1 MTNEELI
8 LKRLEN
14 IETQIA
20 PLVKTTLNI
29 ETQIAPLIKTTDKL
43 NELREDM
50 IPLGNQAVQ
59 LLINEL
65 QDIEAGFELD
75 DLFHLVKQMLRSTR
89 SIIFAL
95 KQMVGLVEFIKDM
108 EPLLK
113 HAVPQ
118 IINYL
123 DDLEQRGVLRII
135 HAMMGVRAKVAA
147 AYSPEDV
154 DQIGDGMVSLL
165 GLAKSLTDPKI
176 LTFLQKAVEIPA
188 TVDLSASKK
197 VGPWGLLSAGS
208 NDEVKEGL
216 GVLIELTKALSKL
229 KGNGDIAAS
238 VEKQGGIEKR

>member
-20 PLVKTTLNI
+20 PL
-29 ETQIAPLIKTTDKL
+29 IKTADKL

-50 IPLGNQAVQ
+50 IPLGNQAVH
-59 LLINEL
+59 LLIKEL

-75 DLFHLVKQMLRSTR
+75 DLFHLIKQLLRSTR

-95 KQMVGLVEFIKDM
+95 RQMVGLVEFIKDM

-135 HAMMGVRAKVAA
+135 QAMMGVRAKVAA
-147 AYSPEDV
+147 AYSPEDI
-154 DQIGDGMVSLL
+154 DQIGDGMVALL
-165 GLAKSLTDPKI
+165 GLGKKLTDPRI
-176 LTFLQKAVEIPA
+176 LTFLEKAVEIPA
-188 TVDLSASKK
+188 AVDLSASKK
-197 VGPWGLLSAGS
+197 VGPWGLVSAGS
-208 NDEVKEGL
+208 NDDVKEGL
-216 GVLIELTKALSKL
+216 GVLIELTKALGKL
-229 KGNGDIAAS
+229 KENGGIAA
-238 VEKQGGIEKR
+238 VAAKQEGAVQK

>member
-14 IETQIA
+14 IETQLA
-20 PLVKTTLNI
+20 PLVKTTNDI
-29 ETQIAPLIKTTDKL
+29 EIQIAPLIKTTDKL

-75 DLFHLVKQMLRSTR
+75 DLFHLVKQILRSTR
-89 SIIFAL
+89 SMVFAL

-123 DDLEQRGVLRII
+123 DDLEQKGVLRII
-135 HAMMGVRAKVAA
+135 NAMMGVRAKVAA
-147 AYSPEDV
+147 EYSPEDV
-154 DQIGDGMVSLL
+154 DKIGDGMVSLL

-176 LTFLQKAVEIPA
+176 LTFLQKTVEIPA
-188 TVDLSASKK
+188 TIDLSASKK
-197 VGPWGLLSAGS
+197 IGPWGLLSAGS

-229 KGNGDIAAS
+229 KENGDMAAS
-238 VEKQGGIEKR
+238 VEKQGDVD

>member
-14 IETQIA
+14 IETQI
-20 PLVKTTLNI
+20 T
-29 ETQIAPLIKTTDKL
+29 PLIKTADKL

-50 IPLGNQAVQ
+50 IPLSNQAVQ

-65 QDIEAGFELD
+65 QDVEAGFELD
-75 DLFHLVKQMLRSTR
+75 DLFHLVKQLLRSTR
-89 SIIFAL
+89 SIIFGL
-95 KQMVGLVEFIKDM
+95 KQMVGFVEFMKDM

-113 HAVPQ
+113 QAVPQ
-118 IINYL
+118 MINYL

-135 HAMMGVRAKVAA
+135 QAMMGVRAKVAA
-147 AYSPEDV
+147 AYTPEDI

-165 GLAKSLTDPKI
+165 GLGKKLTDPKL
-176 LTFLQKAVEIPA
+176 LTFLEKVVEIPA
-188 TVDLSASKK
+188 AVDLSASKK
-197 VGPWGLLSAGS
+197 VGPWGLVSASS

-229 KGNGDIAAS
+229 KENGDIAAS
-238 VEKQGGIEKR
+238 VEEQGSVEQK

>member
-14 IETQIA
+14 IEIQIA
-20 PLVKTTLNI
+20 PLVKTTKDI

-75 DLFHLVKQMLRSTR
+75 DLFHLVKQILRSTR
-89 SIIFAL
+89 SMIFAL

-123 DDLEQRGVLRII
+123 DDLERRGVLRII
-135 HAMMGVRAKVAA
+135 NAMMGVRAKVAA
-147 AYSPEDV
+147 EYSPEDV
-154 DQIGDGMVSLL
+154 DKIGDGMVSLL

-176 LTFLQKAVEIPA
+176 LTFLQKTVEIPA
-188 TVDLSASKK
+188 TIDLSASKK
-197 VGPWGLLSAGS
+197 IGPWGLLSAGS

-229 KGNGDIAAS
+229 KENGDMAAS
-238 VEKQGGIEKR
+238 VEKQGDVD

>member
-8 LKRLEN
+8 LKRLES
-14 IETQIA
+14 
-20 PLVKTTLNI
+20 I
-29 ETQIAPLIKTTDKL
+29 ETQIAPLIKTADRL

-75 DLFHLVKQMLRSTR
+75 DLFHLVKQLLRSTR
-89 SIIFAL
+89 SMVFAL
-95 KQMVGLVEFIKDM
+95 RQMVAFVEFIKDM

-118 IINYL
+118 MINYL

-135 HAMMGVRAKVAA
+135 NAMMGVRAKVAA
-147 AYSPEDV
+147 AYSPEDI

-165 GLAKSLTDPKI
+165 GLGKKLTDPKI
-176 LTFLQKAVEIPA
+176 LAFLEKAVEIPA
-188 TVDLSASKK
+188 AVDLSVSKK
-197 VGPWGLLSAGS
+197 VGPWGLVSAGAD
-208 NDEVKEGL
+208 DEVKEGL
-216 GVLIELTKALSKL
+216 GVLIELTKALGKL
-229 KGNGDIAAS
+229 KENGKIAAS
-238 VEKQGGIEKR
+238 A

>member
-14 IETQIA
+14 IETQI
-20 PLVKTTLNI
+20 T
-29 ETQIAPLIKTTDKL
+29 PLIKTADKL

-50 IPLGNQAVQ
+50 IPLSNQAVQ

-65 QDIEAGFELD
+65 QDVEAGFELE
-75 DLFHLVKQMLRSTR
+75 DLFHLVKQLLRSTR
-89 SIIFAL
+89 SIIFGL
-95 KQMVGLVEFIKDM
+95 KQMVGFVEFMKDM

-113 HAVPQ
+113 QAVPQ
-118 IINYL
+118 MINYL

-135 HAMMGVRAKVAA
+135 QAMMGVRAKVAA
-147 AYSPEDV
+147 AYTPEDI

-165 GLAKSLTDPKI
+165 GLGKKLTDPKL
-176 LTFLQKAVEIPA
+176 LTFLEKAVEIPA
-188 TVDLSASKK
+188 AVDLSASKK
-197 VGPWGLLSAGS
+197 VGPWGLVSASS

-229 KGNGDIAAS
+229 KENGDIAAS
-238 VEKQGGIEKR
+238 VEEQGSVEQK

>member
-14 IETQIA
+14 IETQIT
-20 PLVKTTLNI
+20 PLVKT
-29 ETQIAPLIKTTDKL
+29 ADKL

-50 IPLGNQAVQ
+50 IPLSNQAVQ

-65 QDIEAGFELD
+65 QDVEAGFELE
-75 DLFHLVKQMLRSTR
+75 DLFHLVKQLLRSTR
-89 SIIFAL
+89 SIIFGL
-95 KQMVGLVEFIKDM
+95 KQMVGFVEFMKDT

-113 HAVPQ
+113 QAVPQ
-118 IINYL
+118 MINYL

-135 HAMMGVRAKVAA
+135 QAMMGVRAKVAA
-147 AYSPEDV
+147 AYTPEDI

-165 GLAKSLTDPKI
+165 GLGKKLTDPKL
-176 LTFLQKAVEIPA
+176 LTFLEKVVEIPA
-188 TVDLSASKK
+188 AVDLSASKK
-197 VGPWGLLSAGS
+197 VGPWGLVSASS

-229 KGNGDIAAS
+229 KENGDIAAS
-238 VEKQGGIEKR
+238 VEEQGSVEQK

>member
-14 IETQIA
+14 IETQIT
-20 PLVKTTLNI
+20 PLVKT
-29 ETQIAPLIKTTDKL
+29 ADKL

-50 IPLGNQAVQ
+50 IPLSNQAVQ

-65 QDIEAGFELD
+65 QDVEAGFELE
-75 DLFHLVKQMLRSTR
+75 DLFHLVKQLLRSTR
-89 SIIFAL
+89 SIIFGL
-95 KQMVGLVEFIKDM
+95 KQMVGFVEFMKDT

-113 HAVPQ
+113 QAVPQ
-118 IINYL
+118 MINYL

-135 HAMMGVRAKVAA
+135 QAMMGVRAKVAA
-147 AYSPEDV
+147 AYTPEDI

-165 GLAKSLTDPKI
+165 GLGKKLTDPKL
-176 LTFLQKAVEIPA
+176 LTFLEKAVEIPA
-188 TVDLSASKK
+188 AVDLSASKK
-197 VGPWGLLSAGS
+197 VGPWGLVSASS

-229 KGNGDIAAS
+229 KENGDIAAS
-238 VEKQGGIEKR
+238 VEEQGSVEQK

>member
-14 IETQIA
+14 IETQI
-20 PLVKTTLNI
+20 T
-29 ETQIAPLIKTTDKL
+29 PLIKTADKL

-50 IPLGNQAVQ
+50 IPLSNQAVQ

-65 QDIEAGFELD
+65 QDVEAGFELD
-75 DLFHLVKQMLRSTR
+75 DLFHLVKQLLRSTR
-89 SIIFAL
+89 SIIFGL
-95 KQMVGLVEFIKDM
+95 KQMVGFVEFMRDM

-113 HAVPQ
+113 QAVPQ
-118 IINYL
+118 MINYL

-135 HAMMGVRAKVAA
+135 QAMMGVRAKVAA
-147 AYSPEDV
+147 AYTPEDI

-165 GLAKSLTDPKI
+165 GLGKKLTDPKL
-176 LTFLQKAVEIPA
+176 LTFLEKAVEIPA
-188 TVDLSASKK
+188 AVDLSASKK
-197 VGPWGLLSAGS
+197 VGPWGLVSASS

-229 KGNGDIAAS
+229 KENGDIAAS
-238 VEKQGGIEKR
+238 VEEQGSVEQK

>member
-1 MTNEELI
+1 
-8 LKRLEN
+8 
-14 IETQIA
+14 
-20 PLVKTTLNI
+20 
-29 ETQIAPLIKTTDKL
+29 
-43 NELREDM
+43 M
-50 IPLGNQAVQ
+50 IWSKG
-59 LLINEL
+59 
-65 QDIEAGFELD
+65 
-75 DLFHLVKQMLRSTR
+75 
-89 SIIFAL
+89 
-95 KQMVGLVEFIKDM
+95 
-108 EPLLK
+108 
-113 HAVPQ
+113 
-118 IINYL
+118 
-123 DDLEQRGVLRII
+123 
-135 HAMMGVRAKVAA
+135 
-147 AYSPEDV
+147 AYSYYPCHDGCTRQSRCSIQSEDV

>member
-20 PLVKTTLNI
+20 PLVKTTNNI
-29 ETQIAPLIKTTDKL
+29 ETQIAPLINTADKL

-65 QDIEAGFELD
+65 QDIEAGFELE

-89 SIIFAL
+89 SIVFAL
-95 KQMVGLVEFIKDM
+95 RQMVGIVEFIKDM

-113 HAVPQ
+113 HSVPQ
-118 IINYL
+118 MINYL
-123 DDLEQRGVLRII
+123 NDLEQRGVLRII
-135 HAMMGVRAKVAA
+135 NSMMGVRAKVAA
-147 AYSPEDV
+147 AYNSEDV

-176 LTFLQKAVEIPA
+176 LTFLQKVVEIPA
-188 TVDLSASKK
+188 TVDLSVSKK
-197 VGPWGLLSAGS
+197 VGPWGLVSAGS

-229 KGNGDIAAS
+229 KENGGTAAS
-238 VEKQGGIEKR
+238 VEKQRGVEEQ

>member
-14 IETQIA
+14 IETQI
-20 PLVKTTLNI
+20 T
-29 ETQIAPLIKTTDKL
+29 PLIKTADKL

-50 IPLGNQAVQ
+50 IPLSNQAVQ

-65 QDIEAGFELD
+65 QDVEAGFELE
-75 DLFHLVKQMLRSTR
+75 DLFHLVKQLLRSTR
-89 SIIFAL
+89 SIIFGL
-95 KQMVGLVEFIKDM
+95 KQMVGFVEFMKDT

-113 HAVPQ
+113 QAVPQ
-118 IINYL
+118 MINYL

-135 HAMMGVRAKVAA
+135 QAMMGVRAKVAA
-147 AYSPEDV
+147 AYTPEDI

-165 GLAKSLTDPKI
+165 GLGKKLTDPKL
-176 LTFLQKAVEIPA
+176 LTFLEKVVEIPA
-188 TVDLSASKK
+188 AVDLSASKK
-197 VGPWGLLSAGS
+197 VGPWGLVSASS

-229 KGNGDIAAS
+229 KENGDIAAS
-238 VEKQGGIEKR
+238 VEEQGSVEQK

>member
-14 IETQIA
+14 IETQIT
-20 PLVKTTLNI
+20 PLVKT
-29 ETQIAPLIKTTDKL
+29 ADKL

-50 IPLGNQAVQ
+50 IPLSNQAVQ

-65 QDIEAGFELD
+65 QDVEAGFELD
-75 DLFHLVKQMLRSTR
+75 DLFHLVKQLLRSTR
-89 SIIFAL
+89 SIIFGL
-95 KQMVGLVEFIKDM
+95 KQMVGFVEFMKDM

-113 HAVPQ
+113 QAVPQ
-118 IINYL
+118 MINYL

-135 HAMMGVRAKVAA
+135 QAMMGVRAKVAA
-147 AYSPEDV
+147 AYTPEDI

-165 GLAKSLTDPKI
+165 GLGKKLTDPKL
-176 LTFLQKAVEIPA
+176 LTFLEKAVEIPA
-188 TVDLSASKK
+188 AVDLSASKK
-197 VGPWGLLSAGS
+197 VGPWGLVSASS

-229 KGNGDIAAS
+229 KENGDIAAS
-238 VEKQGGIEKR
+238 VEEQGSVEQK

>member
-14 IETQIA
+14 IEIQIA
-20 PLVKTTLNI
+20 PLVKTTKDI

-75 DLFHLVKQMLRSTR
+75 DLFHLVKQILRSTR
-89 SIIFAL
+89 SMIFAL

-123 DDLEQRGVLRII
+123 DDLERRGVLRII
-135 HAMMGVRAKVAA
+135 NAMMGVRAKVAA
-147 AYSPEDV
+147 EYSPEDV
-154 DQIGDGMVSLL
+154 DKIGDGMVSLL

-176 LTFLQKAVEIPA
+176 LTFLQKTVEIPA
-188 TVDLSASKK
+188 TIDLSASKK
-197 VGPWGLLSAGS
+197 IGPWGLLSAGS

-229 KGNGDIAAS
+229 KENGDMACR
-238 VEKQGGIEKR
+238 V

>member
-14 IETQIA
+14 IETQI
-20 PLVKTTLNI
+20 T
-29 ETQIAPLIKTTDKL
+29 PLIKTADKL

-50 IPLGNQAVQ
+50 IPLSNQAVQ

-65 QDIEAGFELD
+65 QDVEAGFELD
-75 DLFHLVKQMLRSTR
+75 DLFHLVKQLLRSTR
-89 SIIFAL
+89 SIIFGL
-95 KQMVGLVEFIKDM
+95 KQMVGFVEFMKDI

-113 HAVPQ
+113 QAVPQ
-118 IINYL
+118 MINYL

-135 HAMMGVRAKVAA
+135 QAMMGVRAKVAA
-147 AYSPEDV
+147 AYTPEDI

-165 GLAKSLTDPKI
+165 GLGKKLTDPKL
-176 LTFLQKAVEIPA
+176 LTFLEKAVEIPA
-188 TVDLSASKK
+188 AVDLSASKK
-197 VGPWGLLSAGS
+197 VGPWGLVSASS

-229 KGNGDIAAS
+229 KENGDIAAS
-238 VEKQGGIEKR
+238 VEEQGSVEQK

>member
-14 IETQIA
+14 IETQI
-20 PLVKTTLNI
+20 T
-29 ETQIAPLIKTTDKL
+29 PLIKTADKL

-50 IPLGNQAVQ
+50 IPLSNQAVQ

-65 QDIEAGFELD
+65 QDVEAGFELE
-75 DLFHLVKQMLRSTR
+75 DLFHLVKQLLRSTR
-89 SIIFAL
+89 SIIFGL
-95 KQMVGLVEFIKDM
+95 KQMVGFVEFMKDM

-113 HAVPQ
+113 QAVPQ
-118 IINYL
+118 MINYL

-135 HAMMGVRAKVAA
+135 QAMMGVRAKVAA
-147 AYSPEDV
+147 AYTPEDI

-165 GLAKSLTDPKI
+165 GLGKKLTDPKL
-176 LTFLQKAVEIPA
+176 LTFLEKVVEIPA
-188 TVDLSASKK
+188 AVDLSASKK
-197 VGPWGLLSAGS
+197 VGPWGLVSASS

-229 KGNGDIAAS
+229 KENGDIAAS
-238 VEKQGGIEKR
+238 VEEQGSVEQK